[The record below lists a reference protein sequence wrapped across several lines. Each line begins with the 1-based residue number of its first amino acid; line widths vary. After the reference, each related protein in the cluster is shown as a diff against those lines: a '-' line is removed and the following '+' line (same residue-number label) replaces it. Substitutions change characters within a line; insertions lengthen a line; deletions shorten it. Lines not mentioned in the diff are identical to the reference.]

1 MNEPSTYDAMR
12 QFADSWALLAM
23 VLFFAGVV
31 IFVFR
36 RGSRSRYEEASRIP
50 FKDED

>member
-1 MNEPSTYDAMR
+1 MDELSTYEAMR
-12 QFADSWALLAM
+12 QFADSWVLLAM
-23 VLFFAGVV
+23 VLFFIGVV

-36 RGSRSRYEEASRIP
+36 RGSRSQYEDASRIP